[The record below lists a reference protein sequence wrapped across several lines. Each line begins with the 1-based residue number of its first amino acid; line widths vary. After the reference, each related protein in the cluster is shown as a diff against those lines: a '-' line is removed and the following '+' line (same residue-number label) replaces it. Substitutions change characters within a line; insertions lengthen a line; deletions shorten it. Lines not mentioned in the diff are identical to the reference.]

1 MCVSSSR
8 SNATERSSA
17 LKRRTHRLLKDGGR
31 CVRYRVRMVRQAR
44 GAPKRATSFG
54 QSEKNRGDRIMAKK
68 KAKKAAKK
76 TGKKKAKKKAAKK

>member
-1 MCVSSSR
+1 
-8 SNATERSSA
+8 
-17 LKRRTHRLLKDGGR
+17 
-31 CVRYRVRMVRQAR
+31 MVRQAR

-54 QSEKNRGDRIMAKK
+54 SRNKNRGDRIMAKK